1 VLRDAFVMDIVRKN
15 LVSQNLNAGQMFSK
29 SGAAFSLVSKQ
40 SSAFVS
46 ALPVSGYDFYF
57 YAVEK
62 DGVEYFRNPY
72 FDTRTG
78 DFHNFVLQT
87 SVSGK
92 DSEIVQVAYTACM
105 IANCENAEQIRA
117 ISSDFVTDVIT
128 L

>member
-1 VLRDAFVMDIVRKN
+1 VRKD

-29 SGAAFSLVSKQ
+29 SGAAFSLVSGQ

-46 ALPVSGYDFYF
+46 VLPVSGYNYYF
-57 YAVEK
+57 YAVQK
-62 DGVEYFRNPY
+62 DGAEYYRNPY

-87 SVSGK
+87 NVSGK
-92 DSEIVQVAYTACM
+92 DSEIVEVSYTACM
-105 IANCENAEQIRA
+105 IANCDNSEQVRV